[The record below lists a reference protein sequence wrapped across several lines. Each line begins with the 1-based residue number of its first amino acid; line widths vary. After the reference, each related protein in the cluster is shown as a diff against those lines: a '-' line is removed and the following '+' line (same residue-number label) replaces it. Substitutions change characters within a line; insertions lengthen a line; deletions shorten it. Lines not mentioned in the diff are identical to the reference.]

1 MKNSGF
7 GGDKYYLVKGHT
19 TMATTTVINFDSLST
34 DAKAQLILEAELRSE
49 GMNPSS
55 LTKEQVDKI
64 KKSLPMI
71 KAEISELR
79 DAVSQ
84 APGTENLTIA
94 QMDAILVQSGK
105 PAAFKNAVSEL
116 SHDGV
121 LVITDG
127 STKLGNFIS
136 SCELA
141 TKKMENIVASSENKN
156 ASAISVP
163 TNSDIEALKSSTS
176 TKVSSSTPVSSVQAL
191 YAEQIVATPSS
202 VSRTAVLAARSTTTE
217 TTTETAA
224 SGVTQ
229 TTNNVTNN
237 TLIAVQVNNYFGKS
251 VSPIANETPTTAT
264 NARNSVD
271 ANKKTITGTDRALFG
286 AVIAGSLIT
295 GLSSYNSGGKTQD
308 NINTNIDPLVSKNVS
323 TEPNTNAN
331 IDIVQQSDN
340 TPREQQTPTSQSD
353 TRIVGTA
360 YDDDGNLNPGWTLD
374 EFNNPV
380 KTDANFVEPATQAS
394 AAQSRAAAAPQPVAF
409 SSAPDWRFRI
419 KLAPESNYLYN
430 APDPG
435 ILAPLKGK
443 GVIFPYTPTISVA
456 YTAKYDT
463 NAIAH
468 SNYNVY
474 TYQGSAVENITVT
487 GDFTAQ
493 DITEANYM
501 LAVIHFCRSA
511 TKMFYGQDKF
521 RGTPPPL
528 LYLSGLGEYQ
538 FDNHP
543 VVLTNFTY
551 TLPSDVDYIN
561 AYPNGGTTGINGAS
575 LTPFQAPTLG
585 REFGKIGGFVNE
597 KINQLLGR
605 AIPQVSKQSATPSY
619 KSNNTT
625 RVPTKL
631 SISLTFNPMITRYA
645 VSNKF
650 SLTDYASGKLLQG
663 SKNPGNGGG
672 MW

>member
-19 TMATTTVINFDSLST
+19 TMATVAQLKQMIEEAQSSLNDAANAT
-34 DAKAQLILEAELRSE
+34 DARRAENILNGINPASDFTYQGLSRTELNYRVQLQRYQSILE
-49 GMNPSS
+49 
-55 LTKEQVDKI
+55 
-64 KKSLPMI
+64 
-71 KAEISELR
+71 
-79 DAVSQ
+79 Q
-84 APGTENLTIA
+84 AQQE
-94 QMDAILVQSGK
+94 
-105 PAAFKNAVSEL
+105 E
-116 SHDGV
+116 
-121 LVITDG
+121 
-127 STKLGNFIS
+127 
-136 SCELA
+136 
-141 TKKMENIVASSENKN
+141 
-156 ASAISVP
+156 SAIAVAQTAIGNP
-163 TNSDIEALKSSTS
+163 TAGTAEGPTQQGDQPAPQTQK
-176 TKVSSSTPVSSVQAL
+176 TP
-191 YAEQIVATPSS
+191 E
-202 VSRTAVLAARSTTTE
+202 
-217 TTTETAA
+217 
-224 SGVTQ
+224 
-229 TTNNVTNN
+229 
-237 TLIAVQVNNYFGKS
+237 
-251 VSPIANETPTTAT
+251 
-264 NARNSVD
+264 
-271 ANKKTITGTDRALFG
+271 
-286 AVIAGSLIT
+286 
-295 GLSSYNSGGKTQD
+295 
-308 NINTNIDPLVSKNVS
+308 
-323 TEPNTNAN
+323 
-331 IDIVQQSDN
+331 
-340 TPREQQTPTSQSD
+340 SQSD

-380 KTDANFVEPATQAS
+380 KTDVNFVEPATQAS
-394 AAQSRAAAAPQPVAF
+394 AAQSRAAAAAPQPVAF

-575 LTPFQAPTLG
+575 LTPFQQPGFG
-585 REFGKIGGFVNE
+585 RELGAFGGA
-597 KINQLLGR
+597 INNVLRLFGAGLTTR
-605 AIPQVSKQSATPSY
+605 GTPTSQSATPSY
-619 KSNNTT
+619 KSSNTT

-650 SLTDYASGKLLQG
+650 SLTDYANGKLLQG